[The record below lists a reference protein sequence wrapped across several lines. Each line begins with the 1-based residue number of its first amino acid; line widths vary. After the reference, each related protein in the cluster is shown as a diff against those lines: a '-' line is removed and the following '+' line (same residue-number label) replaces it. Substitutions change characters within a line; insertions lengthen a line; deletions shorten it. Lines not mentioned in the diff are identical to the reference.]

1 MATVVL
7 TTHGTNGDVLSFV
20 QLGRA
25 LAGRGHDV
33 TIATHARY
41 GPTARAAG
49 IGFVALDTEQEYV
62 RYLADARD
70 MLDARVGSASL
81 PDLRGHYERNNLFG
95 QIRREVEVVAARHRP
110 GETVVVGRHTS
121 GLSALIAAEAF
132 GVPAVWVAMTPA
144 QHLLLPVQAHVH
156 RTELAAGVDA
166 VRADFGLPPVT
177 DWPAWMSGADRQIGL
192 WPKWF
197 DAAGPP
203 TPAGVDRVGFLL
215 NDAAESGEPPAVLT
229 DLLAA
234 GEPPVLVAASSG
246 QMLWEPFYAA
256 ALAAC
261 RRAGRRVVL
270 VSPHPESLPDPLP
283 PEVTWFPR
291 LPYREVVPHMAAV
304 IHHGGI
310 GTLGRCLVSGVPQL
324 VLAHSFDQPDT
335 GARLQRLGVA
345 RWLPST
351 RWDPDLAGELLVELL
366 AEPRYAERSR
376 RFGAA
381 VDIAATA
388 AAACASIESVLPV
401 PAGR

>member
-1 MATVVL
+1 MATIVL

-20 QLGRA
+20 RLGQA
-25 LAGRGHDV
+25 LAERGHQV

-49 IGFVALDTEQEYV
+49 IDFVALDTEQEYV
-62 RYLADARD
+62 RYLDDARD

-81 PDLRGHYERNNLFG
+81 PDLRGHYERNDLFA
-95 QIRREVEVVAARHRP
+95 QIRREVDVVADRYRP
-110 GETVVVGRHTS
+110 GETIVVGRHTS
-121 GLSALIAAEAF
+121 GLSALIAAEVF
-132 GVPAVWVAMTPA
+132 GLPAVWVAMTPA

-156 RTELAAGVDA
+156 RTDLAAGIDA
-166 VRADFGLPPVT
+166 VRADLGLPPVT
-177 DWPAWMSGADRQIGL
+177 DWLAWMSSPRRQIGL

-197 DAAGPP
+197 DAAGTP
-203 TPAGVDRVGFLL
+203 TPSEVDRVGFLL
-215 NDAAESGEPPAVLT
+215 NDDAESGTLPTELT
-229 DLLAA
+229 ELLDSA

-246 QMLWEPFYAA
+246 QMLWQPFYAA

-261 RRAGRRVVL
+261 RRAGRRVIL
-270 VSPHPESLPDPLP
+270 VSPHPQTLPDPLP

-291 LPYREVVPHMAAV
+291 LPYREVVPRVAAV

-351 RWDPDLAGELLVELL
+351 RWDPDLAGELLVDLL
-366 AEPRYAERSR
+366 TQDRYAERSR
-376 RFGAA
+376 RIGAA
-381 VDIAATA
+381 IDITATA
-388 AAACASIESVLPV
+388 AAACTSIESVL
-401 PAGR
+401 GE